1 MRGRLNDWTP
11 WFEEVLGFMRSD
23 LERTEEM
30 LFRMLLR
37 RMRLQDLL
45 SNVGWMNGRQ
55 RMILLEAILHVDAEF
70 TYGSVKKDFDVAYAS
85 AYADLT
91 ELRDAGFLK
100 VMPAGTTSV
109 FVAEHDMRERVHDML
124 RQHAPEAYAKVYT
137 VEGGL
142 TEEYLEVRERV
153 LLRMRRNMLS
163 FDGSGFSIPLYN
175 LGEAGWMADEPS

>member
-1 MRGRLNDWTP
+1 M
-11 WFEEVLGFMRSD
+11 
-23 LERTEEM
+23 
-30 LFRMLLR
+30 
-37 RMRLQDLL
+37 
-45 SNVGWMNGRQ
+45 
-55 RMILLEAILHVDAEF
+55 
-70 TYGSVKKDFDVAYAS
+70 
-85 AYADLT
+85 
-91 ELRDAGFLK
+91 
-100 VMPAGTTSV
+100 

-163 FDGSGFSIPLYN
+163 FDGSGFFIPLYN